1 VTRLVPARSDVEA
14 AAIRLQS
21 LVRRTPVLSV
31 HGSEIGVPGEVAL
44 KLELVQHTGSFKAR
58 GALNSV
64 LSLDAGATGVA
75 AASGGNHGAAVA
87 WAASRIG
94 VSADI
99 FVPEHAPRAKIDRIR
114 AHSATVH
121 LVAGFVHD
129 ALEEATAFAAR
140 SGVALVHPYD
150 QFTTVCGAGTVGVEI
165 AEQVPGADQVLVA
178 CGGGGL
184 YAGVAAALDGIVP
197 VTPVEPAACPSLSRA
212 VEAGEPVLVAVGGV
226 AVDSL
231 GAGTAG
237 RMAVARAHTDG
248 AQVPL
253 VPDAVIIEAR
263 RWLWDRCRILA
274 EPGAAVPVAALMSGV
289 AEVRPGSTVVAVVSG
304 GNNPSIP

>member
-1 VTRLVPARSDVEA
+1 VTELVPARSDVEA
-14 AAIRLQS
+14 AAIRLLG
-21 LVRRTPVLSV
+21 LVRRTPVLFV
-31 HGSEIGVPGEVAL
+31 HGREMGVPGVVAL

-64 LSLDAGATGVA
+64 LSLDAGVTGVA

-87 WAASRIG
+87 WAASQLG
-94 VSADI
+94 VSADV
-99 FVPEHAPRAKIDRIR
+99 FVPDHAPPAKIDRIR

-121 LVAGFVHD
+121 LVPGFVHD
-129 ALEEATAFAAR
+129 ALAQARAFAAQ
-140 SGVALVHPYD
+140 SGVALIHPYD
-150 QFTTVCGAGTVGVEI
+150 QFTTVCGAGTVGLEI
-165 AEQVPGADQVLVA
+165 AEQVPDAAQVLVA

-184 YAGVAAALDGIVP
+184 YAGVAAALDGVVP
-197 VTPVEPAACPSLSRA
+197 VTPVEPEACPSLSRA
-212 VEAGEPVLVAVGGV
+212 LEADEPVVVSVGGV

-237 RMAVARAHTDG
+237 RMAFARAYTD
-248 AQVPL
+248 AVRVPL
-253 VPDAVIIEAR
+253 VSDEVIREAR
-263 RWLWDRCRILA
+263 HWLWDRCRVLA

-289 AEVRPGSTVVAVVSG
+289 VEVRPGSTVVAVVSG

>member
-1 VTRLVPARSDVEA
+1 VTELVPARSDVEA
-14 AAIRLQS
+14 AATRLEG
-21 LVRRTPVLSV
+21 LVRRTPVLCV
-31 HGSEIGVPGEVAL
+31 NGREIGVPGQVAL

-64 LSLDAGATGVA
+64 LSLGAGVTGVA

-87 WAASRIG
+87 WAASQIG

-99 FVPEHAPRAKIDRIR
+99 FVPDHAPRAKVDRIR

-121 LVAGFVHD
+121 LVPGFVHD
-129 ALEEATAFAAR
+129 ALDQARAFAAR
-140 SGVALVHPYD
+140 SGVALIHPYD
-150 QFTTVCGAGTVGVEI
+150 QFTTVCGAGTVGLEI
-165 AEQVPGADQVLVA
+165 ADQVPNAARVLVA

-184 YAGVAAALDGIVP
+184 YAGVAAALRGTVP
-197 VTPVEPAACPSLSRA
+197 VTPVEPEACPSLSRA
-212 VEAGEPVLVAVGGV
+212 LEAGEPVAVSVGGV

-237 RMAVARAHTDG
+237 TMAFARANTDG
-248 AQVPL
+248 VQVPL
-253 VPDAVIIEAR
+253 VSDEVIAEAR
-263 RWLWDRCRILA
+263 HWLWDRCRVLA
-274 EPGAAVPVAALMSGV
+274 EPGAAVPVAALLSGAV
-289 AEVRPGSTVVAVVSG
+289 EVHPGSTVVAVVSG